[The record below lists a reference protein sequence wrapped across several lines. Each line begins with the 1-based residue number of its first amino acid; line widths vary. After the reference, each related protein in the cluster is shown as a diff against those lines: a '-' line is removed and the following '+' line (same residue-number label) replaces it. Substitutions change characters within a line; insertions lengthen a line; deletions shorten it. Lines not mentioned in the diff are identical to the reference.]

1 MSRILEI
8 RAILLS
14 CILYGVAGQDWM
26 RTFKV
31 VNTPIPPLSNFQSA
45 GNERCGLSNP
55 DGLGI
60 DVKVTGDYTRP
71 GQYPWVVALF
81 NRGQFFAGGSLIKPG
96 VVLTAS
102 YPLESKVAEDII
114 VKAGAWNISALAE
127 QLPREERQVDSIVR
141 HENFTFGFGGNNIAL
156 LFLSSPF
163 ELKTHIRTMCLPRQR
178 KPFEQGRCFVA
189 GWRYEPWHSQQLG
202 LQEQIPVTLVNR
214 EICQNKWR
222 KDGYDPDF
230 VVGNGLICAERVD
243 HLSACTFFRG
253 SPLFCPTEEDP
264 ARYEQAAIVDW
275 GFGCS
280 SRLPKVY
287 TNVAFYRNWIDQQVA
302 NKPQF

>member
-26 RTFKV
+26 RTFKGV
-31 VNTPIPPLSNFQSA
+31 KAPIPPLSNFQSA

-60 DVKVTGDYTRP
+60 DVRVTGDYTRP
-71 GQYPWVVALF
+71 GEYPWVVALF
-81 NRGQFFAGGSLIKPG
+81 NKVGFFSAGSLIKPG

-102 YPLESKVAEDII
+102 KQLESGVAEDITI
-114 VKAGAWNISALAE
+114 RAGTWNISFPAG
-127 QLPREERQVDSIVR
+127 QLPYEERQVASIVR
-141 HENFTFGFGGNNIAL
+141 HENFKLGSEENNIAL

-163 ELKTHIRTMCLPRQR
+163 ELKTNIRTLCLPRQG

-189 GWRYEPWHSQQLG
+189 GWSAIPLIYGQRFV
-202 LQEQIPVTLVNR
+202 LQTQIPVTLVNR
-214 EICQNKWR
+214 EICQVKWR
-222 KDGYDPDF
+222 KNDEPNF
-230 VVGNGLICAERVD
+230 VLGNGLICTEVVER
-243 HLSACTFFRG
+243 ACALFRG

-264 ARYEQAAIVDW
+264 ARYEQAGIVDW
-275 GFGCS
+275 TLGCS
-280 SRLPKVY
+280 IPPGKY
-287 TNVAFYRNWIDQQVA
+287 TNVAFYRNWIDQHVN
-302 NKPQF
+302 NKQF